1 MPRRRKDLAFEES
14 LFNNMQDYLN
24 LESRLIALTVG
35 RFHFDNLPNYFFQP
49 YLIKMMIMNVDTLFA
64 KDDDLDRYLW
74 YTFTLAGGARTPD
87 VPGKLQDALTQNRV
101 TVVDDYQYL
110 DNNLKN
116 NENRKIFMGLFDEFN
131 IPYYRRIILPNNGYQ
146 NIFDD
151 SNSVIIRSSYS
162 GCPIM
167 PIVQEY
173 ARKLYIISRTIDVNV
188 NAQKTP
194 IMVLCDEDQRLT
206 MENMMKQ
213 YIGNV
218 PFIFGDKNNIDK
230 DSFKVLV
237 TNAPFVA
244 DKLFEL
250 KANIWNEF
258 LTFLGIYNININKKE
273 RLITD
278 EIQRSM
284 GGVLVAR
291 NDIVR
296 AINDSFDQV
305 NKKFGLD
312 IKFTFGEDKPSE
324 EEEEEIKAIEASI
337 EGKEVVD
344 NE

>member
-24 LESRLIALTVG
+24 FESRLIALTVG
-35 RFHFDNLPNYFFQP
+35 RFHFDNLPSYFFQP

-64 KDDDLDRYLW
+64 KDEDLDRFLW
-74 YTFTLAGGARTPD
+74 YTFSLAGGSKTPN

-116 NENRKIFMGLFDEFN
+116 DNNRKIFMGLFDEFN

-218 PFIFGDKNNIDK
+218 PFLFGDKNNIDK

-296 AINDSFDQV
+296 AINDSFEQV

-324 EEEEEIKAIEASI
+324 EEEEEIKAIEESI
-337 EGKEVVD
+337 EGKEVED